1 MNWVNETQTSGLRG
15 GTGSL
20 DSDQINVPVALKFT
34 LKATQTAEFSAGAD
48 YAYIM
53 AHRSRPLEAA
63 AYRHFTTTGLVL
75 NPNVLSGDGAGDPTV
90 FNGEQALDYRL
101 TYQPFD
107 IEVPLQSADLWAQ
120 WSDQGKIFGLP
131 WRYRVGARYDYDDFM
146 KNSDIA
152 PRASASISPTR
163 WLNLRAGLS
172 RYYSRPSLA
181 YKIREATPAT
191 VIYRRT
197 GRSENGK
204 LVFYHAD
211 FRLNSVSNPV
221 RYSNAQLD
229 TPYSDEISLG
239 TSMALG
245 QFGALDLSYVER
257 ANRDEFARSAPIV
270 TTVNGVRTTGYVM
283 TNDGFTDYRG
293 GSIEWRKEW
302 RNHRFRVGAT
312 LSETETSTEDIFDDY
327 EEEVMAETVSY
338 NGRFVTRSELA
349 LVRANFS
356 RPSYVTFNWS
366 SDWFSK
372 RLRLDVFGRWNTAY
386 DRTDEIGTVTING
399 TRYDNF
405 ADVRIPSA
413 VFTNLNVTW
422 MFWNDERRGSV
433 ALETKITNV
442 FDRLP
447 YAEGVTPSNPYQEG
461 RAVWAGL
468 NYTF

>member
-1 MNWVNETQTSGLRG
+1 
-15 GTGSL
+15 
-20 DSDQINVPVALKFT
+20 
-34 LKATQTAEFSAGAD
+34 
-48 YAYIM
+48 
-53 AHRSRPLEAA
+53 
-63 AYRHFTTTGLVL
+63 
-75 NPNVLSGDGAGDPTV
+75 
-90 FNGEQALDYRL
+90 
-101 TYQPFD
+101 
-107 IEVPLQSADLWAQ
+107 
-120 WSDQGKIFGLP
+120 
-131 WRYRVGARYDYDDFM
+131 
-146 KNSDIA
+146 
-152 PRASASISPTR
+152 
-163 WLNLRAGLS
+163 
-172 RYYSRPSLA
+172 
-181 YKIREATPAT
+181 
-191 VIYRRT
+191 
-197 GRSENGK
+197 
-204 LVFYHAD
+204 
-211 FRLNSVSNPV
+211 
-221 RYSNAQLD
+221 
-229 TPYSDEISLG
+229 
-239 TSMALG
+239 
-245 QFGALDLSYVER
+245 
-257 ANRDEFARSAPIV
+257 
-270 TTVNGVRTTGYVM
+270 
-283 TNDGFTDYRG
+283 
-293 GSIEWRKEW
+293 
-302 RNHRFRVGAT
+302 
-312 LSETETSTEDIFDDY
+312 
-327 EEEVMAETVSY
+327 MAETVSY